1 MFGGW
6 GEKDQRAEQGQGITF
21 SFCPY
26 LLWEM
31 EFAFDC
37 NGEGCGSISGHGLL
51 YLLSEVSC
59 L

>member
-6 GEKDQRAEQGQGITF
+6 GEKDQRAEQGQGIAF

-37 NGEGCGSISGHGLL
+37 NRGMWL
-51 YLLSEVSC
+51 YLRSWVVIPSL
-59 L
+59 